1 MYIPL
6 CSLNVFTPIDSIRT
20 MVFNWEQNMCLSI
33 CFHKD
38 NIKETCVWNARE
50 KQGAFLE
57 NKKNVNLLRAHV
69 LNHVWLCISLKVW
82 AIETIR
88 TVSISSFKSFFRYKC
103 YKYIPIGF
111 CLDFWPATTT
121 LTWLVIPLKSLSITL
136 ANCWFIKFNL

>member
-57 NKKNVNLLRAHV
+57 NKKKRQLAQSTRIKPCMALY
-69 LNHVWLCISLKVW
+69 
-82 AIETIR
+82 
-88 TVSISSFKSFFRYKC
+88 F
-103 YKYIPIGF
+103 
-111 CLDFWPATTT
+111 
-121 LTWLVIPLKSLSITL
+121 LKSMGYWDDPH
-136 ANCWFIKFNL
+136 C